1 MRLLDNVIAVQ
12 HHGVTIN
19 AWNCRFAVDLL
30 GARPRHSK
38 NFFDHLAIAEDVCN
52 ARLEFLRMADGY
64 TAFVR

>member
-1 MRLLDNVIAVQ
+1 MRLLANVIAVQ

-38 NFFDHLAIAEDVCN
+38 SFSDQLAIAQDVCN

-64 TAFVR
+64 TTFVT